1 MQIGYN
7 VGTTLER
14 SALEQDL
21 KFCEESGFDLI
32 ELEWDK
38 SLAEYLENH
47 TLSELRAYFDN
58 HRLKPLSLNAL
69 ASINN
74 RAEAEEDEVVRK
86 FEKMAEAAETLGI
99 PYIVVTPLRTE
110 AKLTRADIQASCV
123 RVLRRLSEIAEP
135 KGIKIA
141 LEFVGE
147 PEYTVN
153 TLEQSL
159 AIVEETARDN
169 VGATFDFFHFHAM
182 NSKLETL
189 READPERI
197 FIVHLSDAPDYVPGM
212 LREHEDRL
220 WPGQG
225 VMRSEEMLNVLREIG
240 CQAAF
245 SVEVFQKEYDKLSV
259 EEAIRTAYETASKL
273 LERTP
278 SNPIIF

>member
-14 SALEQDL
+14 SALENDL
-21 KFCEESGFDLI
+21 KLCEEVGFDLI

-47 TLSELRAYFDN
+47 SLAELREHFDN

-74 RAEAEEDEVVRK
+74 RSAVEEDEVVRK
-86 FEKMAEAAETLGI
+86 FEKMAETAETIGI

-110 AKLTRADIQASCV
+110 KKLTRADIKASCV
-123 RVLRRLSEIAEP
+123 SVLRRLSDIAAP
-135 KGIKIA
+135 RGVHIA

-147 PEYTVN
+147 PAYTVN

-159 AIVEETARDN
+159 EIVEKTARDN
-169 VGATFDFFHFHAM
+169 VGTTFDFFHFHAM

-189 READPERI
+189 READPKKI
-197 FIVHLSDAPDYVPGM
+197 FIVHISDALDYVPGM
-212 LREHEDRL
+212 LNEHEDRL

-245 SVEVFQKEYDKLSV
+245 SVEVFQKEYEKMSV
-259 EEAIRTAYETASKL
+259 EENIRTAYETASKL

-278 SNPIIF
+278 SKPVIF